1 MARNPQPV
9 FVNLINRGM
18 KEGMAPWM
26 RSSRAW
32 YMSKTRKYSKAQT
45 QKTITRDSSR
55 RESDVQV
62 GSMYFFRYDAKYK
75 NELPYWDAFPL
86 IFPFSAGPGYI
97 MGINLHYLPP
107 MLRAKLMDE
116 LYPLMTDA
124 SYSSSTRLNLSYG
137 MLSSMSKYFKPCI
150 KKYLYSHIKTQFYKV
165 EPAEWEVAMFL
176 PTADWQGA
184 GSSKVYADSR
194 RKF

>member
-1 MARNPQPV
+1 MARRPQPT

-32 YMSKTRKYSKAQT
+32 YMDKARKFSGNQTR
-45 QKTITRDSSR
+45 KTITRDSSR
-55 RESDVQV
+55 REGDVQV
-62 GSMYFFRYDAKYK
+62 GSMYFFKYDAKHK
-75 NELPYWDAFPL
+75 AKLPYWDAFPL
-86 IFPFSAGPGYI
+86 IFPFDAGRGYI

-107 MLRAKLMDE
+107 MMRAKLMDE

-124 SYSSSTRLNLSYG
+124 SYSDKTRLNLSYG
-137 MLSSMSKYFKPCI
+137 TLRSVSKYFNPCI
-150 KKYLYSHIKTQFYKV
+150 KKYLYSHIRSSFYKV
-165 EPAEWEVAMFL
+165 EPTEWEVAMFL

-184 GSSKVYADSR
+184 GSSTVYSDSR
-194 RKF
+194 RKI